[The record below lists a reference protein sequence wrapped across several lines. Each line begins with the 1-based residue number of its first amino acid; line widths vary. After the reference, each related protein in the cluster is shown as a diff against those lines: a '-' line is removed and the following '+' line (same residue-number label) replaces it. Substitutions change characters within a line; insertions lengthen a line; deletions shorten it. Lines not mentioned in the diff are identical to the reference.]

1 MVQTNMGLRPVA
13 EEIID
18 VVPQTQK
25 VKKKIAVDGVWEDR
39 TFIRIPIGPERMGP
53 GELEVWCRKRL
64 GEPKYLGPWFKV
76 SGYIVLDEKT
86 YMYWKLCE

>member
-1 MVQTNMGLRPVA
+1 MVQTNMGMRPVA

-25 VKKKIAVDGVWEDR
+25 IKKKIAVDGVWEDR
-39 TFIRIPIGPERMGP
+39 TFIRIPIGSDRIPT
-53 GELEVWCRKRL
+53 ELEAWCHEHYRAPR
-64 GEPKYLGPWFKV
+64 YLGPWFKV

-86 YMYWKLCE
+86 YVHWKLCE